1 MTPERIT
8 RINYTLD
15 VAKINKASM
24 IEEFGIGE
32 DLAPTLFGWLGEE
45 LKMVCAI
52 APVVPKKRR
61 FESMFMAIVA
71 MRRGCDADAV
81 TIISDAYFSDFG
93 SEVSIEQRFAD
104 GDQSVTEA
112 LLVISTEEDTV
123 MRIQPYR
130 VGLGRKVSYGEPSL
144 RSVDPEVGYASGFK
158 RALQTERGEAID
170 FKELQAA
177 GISIEMTA

>member
-15 VAKINKASM
+15 VAKINKADVVD
-24 IEEFGIGE
+24 EFGIGE
-32 DLAPTLFGWLGEE
+32 NLSPTLFGWVGEE

-52 APVVPKKRR
+52 APIVPKKRR

-81 TIISDAYFSDFG
+81 TVISDAYFSDTG
-93 SEVSIEQRFAD
+93 TEEPIEQRFAN

-112 LLVISTEEDTV
+112 LLVISTEDDTV
-123 MRIQPYR
+123 MRIQPYQ
-130 VGLGRKVSYGEPSL
+130 VQLGRKVSYGTPSI
-144 RSVDPEVGYASGFK
+144 RAVSETVGYAEGFK
-158 RALQTERGEAID
+158 RALQTPRGELID
-170 FKELQAA
+170 FQELQAA
-177 GISIEMTA
+177 GISIEMTQ